1 MLLEL
6 IKRCEIGDNIAC
18 WQLYLQYHLMQQFEN
33 VCKNLHVET
42 PLVIIEKPLH
52 KESAYNWGKMVGERE
67 IFNVLAPP
75 MVEDLNISNEVKHK
89 VLTDLHKEMSKLIE
103 NLNQNIIDLE
113 QQKTRKET
121 A

>member
-33 VCKNLHVET
+33 VCKNLEVET
-42 PLVIIEKPLH
+42 PLMIIEKPIQ
-52 KESAYNWGKMVGERE
+52 KESAYGWGKMVGERE
-67 IFNVLAPP
+67 IFNALAPP
-75 MVEDLNISNEVKHK
+75 VVEDLKIPNKVKHK
-89 VLTDLHKEMSKLIE
+89 VLKDIHKEMSKLVE

-113 QQKTRKET
+113 TPNTLKET